1 MDLKKHNAK
10 ITEIQGKIPS
20 ITGLATTAALTAV
33 ENKIPN
39 ASNLVKKNAK
49 KLDISSMAAYNK
61 FTSQILDAKIK
72 QKELVDKSAVAG
84 FINNTD
90 L

>member
-39 ASNLVKKNAK
+39 ASNLVKKK
-49 KLDISSMAAYNK
+49 
-61 FTSQILDAKIK
+61 T
-72 QKELVDKSAVAG
+72 QK
-84 FINNTD
+84 N
-90 L
+90 